1 MFLPACGWFYECKPM
16 GQEKPHM
23 GSIISDCSHVINHI
37 IEKNQK
43 IPLPVLWGSAAE

>member
-1 MFLPACGWFYECKPM
+1 MNI
-16 GQEKPHM
+16 
-23 GSIISDCSHVINHI
+23 IISDCPQVINHI